1 MMPPIAAEKADA
13 MPRNFLQRTFMDWLA
28 ENRGSFCRKPIGI
41 SFVRGG
47 VEFRL
52 EGLPHGLSV
61 HLGKNGAIVSFSVDD
76 EVLDLLVDFEVVEH
90 RGKDGYYRCELCVS
104 FDPDNASLYA
114 YREVLWQME
123 VFDPLLQWINAN
135 FQGNVKIQVL
145 RIRGATAC
153 SVTKEIEQT

>member
-1 MMPPIAAEKADA
+1 

-28 ENRGSFCRKPIGI
+28 ENRGTFCRKPIGI

-61 HLGKNGAIVSFSVDD
+61 HLSKTGAIVSYAEDG
-76 EVLDLLVDFEVVEH
+76 EVLDLLVDFEVVER
-90 RGKDGYYRCELCVS
+90 RGADCYYRCELCVS
-104 FDPDNASLYA
+104 FDPDNACLYA
-114 YREVLWQME
+114 SREVLWQME

-135 FQGNVKIQVL
+135 LQGNVKIQVL

-153 SVTKEIEQT
+153 SITKAIEQT